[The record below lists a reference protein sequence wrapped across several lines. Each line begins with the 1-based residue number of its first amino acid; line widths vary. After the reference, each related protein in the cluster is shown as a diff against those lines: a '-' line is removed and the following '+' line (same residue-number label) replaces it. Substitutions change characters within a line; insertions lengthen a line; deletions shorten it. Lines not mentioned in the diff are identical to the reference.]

1 MSLVFKIK
9 VFFNNYFKEFCYALM
24 LLCLSF
30 ISVDETWISVPSNM
44 YGLGSYTEA
53 TGYRNKTW
61 SSQTVSFAIIVK
73 LAQGLHT

>member
-1 MSLVFKIK
+1 
-9 VFFNNYFKEFCYALM
+9 M

-30 ISVDETWISVPSNM
+30 ISVDETWISIPSNM

-61 SSQTVSFAIIVK
+61 SSQTVSFAIVSQISKGTTYIALIWDGAVGSIDIK
-73 LAQGLHT
+73 E

>member
-1 MSLVFKIK
+1 
-9 VFFNNYFKEFCYALM
+9 M

-61 SSQTVSFAIIVK
+61 SSQTVSFAIVK
-73 LAQGLHT
+73 LPEGLPYIALIWDGAGGSID